1 MICTYTEMCKNSVR
15 ASVPWSYTWRDE
27 GAYFIITLENSFVT
41 IHFPSIFVYF
51 FCCVTRTI
59 LSNNSNR
66 CYTFRMLVS
75 IRNLFFFL
83 KVKNLLVIRKIFVA
97 YTDKKTI
104 TNKHERPKFNRTFK
118 SPSIVIENIVTKC
131 LLNAVATNHLAWCVR
146 MRTAYKTNTYISS

>member
-1 MICTYTEMCKNSVR
+1 
-15 ASVPWSYTWRDE
+15 
-27 GAYFIITLENSFVT
+27 
-41 IHFPSIFVYF
+41 
-51 FCCVTRTI
+51 
-59 LSNNSNR
+59 
-66 CYTFRMLVS
+66 MLVS

-146 MRTAYKTNTYISS
+146 MRTATRLITDISS

>member
-1 MICTYTEMCKNSVR
+1 MLQYIFLVALYIFLL
-15 ASVPWSYTWRDE
+15 RD
-27 GAYFIITLENSFVT
+27 
-41 IHFPSIFVYF
+41 
-51 FCCVTRTI
+51 RTI

-131 LLNAVATNHLAWCVR
+131 LLNAVATNHLATVR
-146 MRTAYKTNTYISS
+146 

>member
-1 MICTYTEMCKNSVR
+1 MIGLFFLITR
-15 ASVPWSYTWRDE
+15 I
-27 GAYFIITLENSFVT
+27 GATLLE
-41 IHFPSIFVYF
+41 
-51 FCCVTRTI
+51 CW
-59 LSNNSNR
+59 L
-66 CYTFRMLVS
+66 LS

-131 LLNAVATNHLAWCVR
+131 LLNAVATNHLATVR
-146 MRTAYKTNTYISS
+146 